1 MPVNDYALEKAAIN
15 QEIDRRIQEH
25 KASVARRRAMFA
37 TTRSFASPSPS
48 LNLLAQG
55 DSWLDYPLPPLS
67 HSDIIAHLKAM
78 PRSPL
83 ILSLAHHGEAA
94 EDMLGEQKLRRLIEQ
109 LDTGGDDQPYDAV
122 IFSGGG
128 NDLAGEQFRLW
139 LNDAADVEAS
149 PAKALRQERVEGIL
163 AVVKGA
169 YEDLISACGKVAK
182 KQGRAIPIFAHSYDF
197 ALPSGIGVC
206 GAGPWL
212 KPGLDSRGW
221 AASAGGE
228 IVKTLLQLFASM
240 LDDLQARSG
249 DFHHVRTQGV
259 LAANQWANELHPTP
273 AGFAAVT
280 AQFVFELRKFFPDR
294 I

>member
-1 MPVNDYALEKAAIN
+1 MVTNEYALQKASIK
-15 QEIDRRIQEH
+15 QELDRRIQEH
-25 KASVARRRAMFA
+25 KASVERRRAMFA

-94 EDMLGEQKLRRLIEQ
+94 EDMLGAQKLHRLIEQ
-109 LDTGGDDQPYDAV
+109 LDTGADELPYDGV

-139 LNDAADVEAS
+139 LNDAADVAAN
-149 PAKALRQERVEGIL
+149 PAKGLRQERVDGLL
-163 AVVKGA
+163 AVVRGA
-169 YEDLISACGKVAK
+169 YEDLISACAKVGK

-212 KPGLDSRGW
+212 KPGLDDRGW
-221 AASAGGE
+221 GASAGGE
-228 IVKTLLQLFASM
+228 IVKTLLQQFAST
-240 LDDLQARSG
+240 LDDLQARPG

-259 LAANQWANELHPTP
+259 LTANQWANELHPTP
-273 AGFAAVT
+273 GGFAAIT
-280 AQFVFELRKFFPDR
+280 AQFVFELRKVFPDR